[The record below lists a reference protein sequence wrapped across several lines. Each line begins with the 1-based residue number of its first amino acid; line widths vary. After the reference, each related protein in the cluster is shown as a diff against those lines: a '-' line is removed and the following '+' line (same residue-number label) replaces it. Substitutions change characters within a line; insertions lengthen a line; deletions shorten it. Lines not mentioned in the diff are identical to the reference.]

1 MEKEDLIWVVE
12 IFMNKTKVNL
22 GIIQETL
29 LIPLWA
35 RACELKAADPII
47 VDPKSSEVIA
57 AIDYEFDKFTTAK
70 FYQIGCCLHLPD
82 VMVLRRQFFEE
93 TERRHLIAASA

>member
-35 RACELKAADPII
+35 RACELKAGDPII
-47 VDPKSSEVIA
+47 VDPKSSEVLA

-70 FYQIGCCLHLPD
+70 F
-82 VMVLRRQFFEE
+82 
-93 TERRHLIAASA
+93 S